1 MTCLADVQT
10 SFEFLN
16 FINRVQNRIGDEEE
30 TKLLNKAATSSI
42 AVKKSVM
49 NQNNEECIVETFGA
63 GGFTKME
70 RLWAYF
76 WFLVKIGS
84 EFFVILVGGGFVL
97 HSPDHETLILNAVAL
112 AFMLDID
119 DAAYKYSIT
128 DYQKAFLKSLPDFGL
143 INTENDDVPAQMKF
157 TTYQAVK
164 QGLGSYFQI
173 LALFGVCTVSWYAN
187 Y

>member
-1 MTCLADVQT
+1 M
-10 SFEFLN
+10 N
-16 FINRVQNRIGDEEE
+16 NDEE
-30 TKLLNKAATSSI
+30 SI
-42 AVKKSVM
+42 M
-49 NQNNEECIVETFGA
+49 ETFGA

-112 AFMLDID
+112 AFILDID

-128 DYQKAFLKSLPDFGL
+128 DFQKSVLKGLPDFGL
-143 INTENDDVPAQMKF
+143 INTANEVPAQMKV
-157 TTYQAVK
+157 TIYQTFK
-164 QGLGSYFQI
+164 QVFGSYFQI

-187 Y
+187 C

>member
-1 MTCLADVQT
+1 M
-10 SFEFLN
+10 
-16 FINRVQNRIGDEEE
+16 
-30 TKLLNKAATSSI
+30 
-42 AVKKSVM
+42 
-49 NQNNEECIVETFGA
+49 ETFGA

-76 WFLVKIGS
+76 WCLVKIGS

-112 AFMLDID
+112 AFILDID

-128 DYQKAFLKSLPDFGL
+128 DIQKEVLKTLPDFGL
-143 INTENDDVPAQMKF
+143 ISTENEVPAQMKF
-157 TTYQAVK
+157 TTYQFFK
-164 QGLGSYFQI
+164 QAFGSYFQL

-187 Y
+187 C

>member
-1 MTCLADVQT
+1 
-10 SFEFLN
+10 
-16 FINRVQNRIGDEEE
+16 
-30 TKLLNKAATSSI
+30 
-42 AVKKSVM
+42 M
-49 NQNNEECIVETFGA
+49 NNNNEECIVETFGA

-112 AFMLDID
+112 AFILDID
-119 DAAYKYSIT
+119 DAAFKYSIT
-128 DYQKAFLKSLPDFGL
+128 DYQKGWLKGLPDFGL
-143 INTENDDVPAQMKF
+143 ITTENEVPAQVKVTM
-157 TTYQAVK
+157 YQKLK
-164 QGLGSYFQI
+164 QLLGSYFQI

-187 Y
+187 C